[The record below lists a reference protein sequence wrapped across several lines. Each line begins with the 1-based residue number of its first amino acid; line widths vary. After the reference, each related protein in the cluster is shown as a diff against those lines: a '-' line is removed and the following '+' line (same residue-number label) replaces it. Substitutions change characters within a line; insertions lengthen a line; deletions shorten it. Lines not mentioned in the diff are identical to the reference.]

1 MVSQPPPTM
10 TQGILPEGRSGR
22 ILACA
27 MAGIVVLVMWNGIAL
42 PLMGWYH
49 QRAEALNMRA
59 AMTARMTELA
69 AALPALRQR
78 AATSRPGPSF
88 FLNGAND
95 TVTAAALQD
104 RVQAMATALGATLSS
119 VETLPVVQSGAYH
132 RISVRI
138 ATTVSFETDVRLL
151 DAIARA
157 TPAMVVDELQLHL
170 AAGARRDNPMLD
182 TAMTVIAYRPE
193 GDTPRK
199 GAR

>member
-1 MVSQPPPTM
+1 MVSLLPPTL
-10 TQGILPEGRSGR
+10 TQGVLPEGRPGR

-27 MAGIVVLVMWNGIAL
+27 MTGIVVLVMWNGIAR

-49 QRAEALNMRA
+49 QRAEALDMRA

-78 AATSRPGPSF
+78 AATSRPVPSF
-88 FLNGAND
+88 FLNGVND

-104 RVQAMATALGATLSS
+104 RVQEMASALGATLSS

-170 AAGARRDNPMLD
+170 AAGTRRDNPMLD
-182 TAMTVIAYRPE
+182 TAMTIIAYRPA
-193 GDTPRK
+193 GSTPRRE
-199 GAR
+199 AR

>member
-1 MVSQPPPTM
+1 MVSRPSPT
-10 TQGILPEGRSGR
+10 TAQGILPEGRPGR

-27 MAGIVVLVMWNGIAL
+27 MAGIAILLMWRGIAL
-42 PLMGWYH
+42 PLAGWYR
-49 QRAEALNMRA
+49 QRAEALDTRA
-59 AMTARMTELA
+59 AMTARMTGLA
-69 AALPALRQR
+69 ATLPALRQL
-78 AATSRPGPSF
+78 AATSRPAPSF
-88 FLNGAND
+88 FLSGAND

-104 RVQAMATALGATLSS
+104 RVQEMASSLGATLSS

-138 ATTVSFETDVRLL
+138 ATTASFETDVRLL

-182 TAMTVIAYRPE
+182 TAMTIIAYRPA
-193 GDTPRK
+193 DATPRR